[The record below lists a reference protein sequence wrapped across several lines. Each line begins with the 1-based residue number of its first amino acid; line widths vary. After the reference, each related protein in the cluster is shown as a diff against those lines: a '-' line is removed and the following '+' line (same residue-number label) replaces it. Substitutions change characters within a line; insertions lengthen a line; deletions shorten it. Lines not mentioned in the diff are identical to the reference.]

1 MHAKRTLA
9 ALLASLMLVPALAA
23 CSDNSADTPDT
34 SVAAEDTTTAETEP
48 RETER
53 HEIKDSLP
61 NDLNFGGKT
70 WTIYV
75 STTSAN
81 DSYVAGNEEKEGDI
95 VNDAV
100 WERNLKVQERL
111 SFKMDP
117 VGNADTY
124 KDNHTKV
131 SALILAG
138 DPTYD
143 LIMGMQTSMPQLV
156 PQKMFVNAF
165 ELKHIDFDQPWWIND
180 YMNELALGSDYRY
193 ILVSDFNTHAISYI
207 RTNFFNKKL
216 YEDLYGDPNELYKKV
231 LDGKWML
238 EDMQKMVKDTYKD
251 LNGDGVS
258 DKDDQL
264 GFYCNKLY
272 ASTDA
277 FVYNS
282 DVVFTQR
289 DKDGF
294 IELKMI
300 SDEAVILAEKLNS
313 FFHETGVNTQSGSDA
328 NHTAKF
334 KADTVLFITGMLSN
348 ATSLRD
354 MESDWVLL
362 PMPIGPKEGGAWQDK
377 YMSRVDHNFNL
388 CIIPSTVEDK
398 ASTALILESMTFNYF
413 KIINKKVDT
422 YATLYCRDDKSV
434 EIANTIYNTSTF
446 EISQFLYSINGY
458 AWNSNVDGKIR
469 DVVVNP
475 NYDVSGTMNA
485 AADLAQQMI
494 DDYFNGI

>member
-1 MHAKRTLA
+1 MMHAKRTLA

-313 FFHETGVNTQSGSDA
+313 FFHEAGVNTESGSDA
-328 NHTAKF
+328 NHFAKF
-334 KADTVLFITGMLSN
+334 KADTVLFITGMLSQAN
-348 ATSLRD
+348 NLRD
-354 MESDWVLL
+354 MESDYGFL
-362 PMPIGPKEGGAWQDK
+362 PFPKINEKQEWYKSLVHDTAQLSCVPVSSDMIDVTGA
-377 YMSRVDHNFNL
+377 
-388 CIIPSTVEDK
+388 
-398 ASTALILESMTFNYF
+398 ILEAFSAESYRTVTPAWYESALKLKYARDDISSQIIDLMRDSMTTNFIYAYNFALNNLGQVYRTLLSGNNNDYVSLVTSRMPAAEKSLADIIKTF
-413 KIINKKVDT
+413 KG
-422 YATLYCRDDKSV
+422 
-434 EIANTIYNTSTF
+434 E
-446 EISQFLYSINGY
+446 
-458 AWNSNVDGKIR
+458 
-469 DVVVNP
+469 
-475 NYDVSGTMNA
+475 
-485 AADLAQQMI
+485 
-494 DDYFNGI
+494 